1 MRTYSYPDKVRGLF
15 NEGGLYGEREG
26 WHLPGFD
33 TSGAEWTARE
43 LSAGLPS
50 GGAGVG
56 FFVTTFELDIP
67 SYTDTPLSFQFEAT
81 NDQPYRALLFVNGWQ
96 FGKVR
101 GLGVRQV
108 RVLIA
113 DAMDLDLVAR
123 GERGAADEVPRPPG
137 HLGLQ
142 RTEVRRLGFFL
153 RCEFGH

>member
-1 MRTYSYPDKVRGLF
+1 MRGPF
-15 NEGGLYGEREG
+15 NEGGLHGEREG

-43 LSAGLPS
+43 LSAGLPG

-67 SYTDTPLSFQFEAT
+67 SYTDTPVSFQFEPT

-101 GLGVRQV
+101 GLGWVVRAC
-108 RVLIA
+108 VLIGLVVC
-113 DAMDLDLVAR
+113 LDLAAR
-123 GERGAADEVPRPPG
+123 GERRAADAVPRPAG
-137 HLGLQ
+137 HSGLQ
-142 RTEVRRLGFFL
+142 RAQVRP
-153 RCEFGH
+153 